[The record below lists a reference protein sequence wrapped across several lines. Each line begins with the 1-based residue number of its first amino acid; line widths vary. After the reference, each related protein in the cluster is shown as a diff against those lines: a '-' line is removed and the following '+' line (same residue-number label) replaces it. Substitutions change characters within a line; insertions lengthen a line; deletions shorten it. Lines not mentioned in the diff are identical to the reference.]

1 MDFQRNNLDR
11 ETSPYLHQH
20 RDNPVHW
27 QPWRAETLA
36 HAREQDKPILLSVG
50 YAACHWCH
58 VMAHESF
65 ENAAIT
71 DVMNDLFVNI
81 KVDREE
87 RPDIDTIYQT
97 ALQLLGQQ
105 GGWPLTM
112 FLTPDG
118 EPFWGGT
125 YFPGTPKYGRPGFT
139 DVLVAV
145 EDTFRNG
152 KEKVE
157 QNRLALQEALTRLST
172 KQAGGALPDD
182 LADTVA
188 EKLMQAVDMR
198 YGGIGQAPKFP
209 HVPDLDLLWR
219 AYRKGRG
226 DSFGRAVLTS
236 ANAMA
241 AGGIYDHLGGGWA
254 RYSVDEIWLVPHFE
268 KMLYDN
274 SQLIEHYT
282 RLWLGTGHDL
292 YRRRIA
298 ETVGWLQREMMTAD
312 GAFCSSLDADS
323 DDGSGHAEE
332 GAFYVWSEDEIDA
345 ALGENAALFKKH
357 HGVSPQGNWEGK
369 TILNRLATGEAE
381 PEIEAKLAGLRARLL
396 EVRALRPRPGLD
408 DKVLADWNG
417 LMIRALARAG
427 AALGNP
433 EWIAMARRA
442 FDHIVAAMTD
452 GDRLKHSARNGR
464 VLDVAMIDDYS
475 HMTDAALA
483 LHEIT
488 GDATLLDHARTWVA
502 TADNHYWDD
511 QAGGYF
517 FTADHAE
524 AMIVR
529 TKTALDNATPSGNG
543 TMVGVNAKLWHLT
556 GKNGCR
562 DRAEALV
569 KTFSNDVLAN
579 PMAHA
584 VLITN
589 LDLLNH
595 AVQIVI
601 IGQRGRESTE
611 ALLGEIWKSGRQD
624 MVVQV
629 IAPGERLPEGHPAAG
644 KEQVDGQATA
654 YVCEGPVCSLPVVET
669 DALAAL
675 LGYPERDRVSSDRP
689 KP

>member
-27 QPWRAETLA
+27 QPWGAQTLA
-36 HAREQDKPILLSVG
+36 HAKAQDKPIMLSVG

-65 ENAAIT
+65 ENDAIA

-87 RPDIDTIYQT
+87 RPDIDTIYQS

-152 KEKVE
+152 KEKID
-157 QNRLALQEALTRLST
+157 QNRLALQEALTRLSA
-172 KQAGGALPDD
+172 KQGGGALPAD
-182 LADTVA
+182 LADTSA
-188 EKLMQAVDMR
+188 DKLIQVVDLR

-219 AYRKGRG
+219 AHRKGRG

-236 ANAMA
+236 ADAMA
-241 AGGIYDHLGGGWA
+241 EGGIYDHLGGGWA

-292 YRRRIA
+292 YRRRVS
-298 ETVGWLQREMMTAD
+298 ETVAWLQREMMTNE

-323 DDGSGHAEE
+323 DDGTGHSEE
-332 GAFYVWSEDEIDA
+332 GAFYVWSEDQIDD
-345 ALGENAALFKKH
+345 ALGKDAALFKKH
-357 HGVSPQGNWEGK
+357 YGVTAEGNWEGK
-369 TILNRLATGEAE
+369 TILNRLATGQPE
-381 PEIEAKLAGLRARLL
+381 PEVEARLAVSRARLL
-396 EVRALRPRPGLD
+396 EIRAPRPRPGLD

-427 AALGNP
+427 AAFGQDD
-433 EWIAMARRA
+433 WIAMSRHA
-442 FDHIVAAMTD
+442 FDHVVAIMTD
-452 GDRLKHSARNGR
+452 GPRLKHSARDGR

-475 HMTDAALA
+475 HMADAALA
-483 LHEIT
+483 LLEIT
-488 GDATLLDHARTWVA
+488 GDAALLDHARAWVA
-502 TADNHYWDD
+502 TADAHYWDD
-511 QAGGYF
+511 QTGGYF

-524 AMIVR
+524 ALIVR

-543 TMVGVNAKLWHLT
+543 TMVGVNARLWHLT
-556 GKNGCR
+556 GDTAYR
-562 DRAEALV
+562 DRAEAIAT
-569 KTFSNDVLAN
+569 TFSADILAN
-579 PMAHA
+579 PLAHA
-584 VLITN
+584 VLISN

-595 AVQIVI
+595 AVQIAI
-601 IGQRGRESTE
+601 IGERGDPATQTLIAEV
-611 ALLGEIWKSGRQD
+611 WKTGRQD
-624 MVVQV
+624 TVLSVMSSD
-629 IAPGERLPEGHPAAG
+629 ADLPTGHPATG
-644 KEQVDGQATA
+644 KGQIDGVATA
-654 YVCEGPVCSLPVVET
+654 YVCEGPVCSLPVNNP
-669 DALAAL
+669 DDLGNL
-675 LGYPERDRVSSDRP
+675 LDPAEA
-689 KP
+689 